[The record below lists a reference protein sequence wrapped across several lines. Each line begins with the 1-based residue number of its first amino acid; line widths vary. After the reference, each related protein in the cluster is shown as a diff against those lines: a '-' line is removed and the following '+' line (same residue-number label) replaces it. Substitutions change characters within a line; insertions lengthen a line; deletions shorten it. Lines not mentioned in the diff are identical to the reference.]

1 MRTSTS
7 ALFIIFMLTASALA
21 SQENLLDLMDQS
33 KEGRDILNSIY
44 LQLHTAGP
52 TPNLERGKIMEVLTT
67 AKQNADK
74 SSRRQKNKMK
84 RTKKSCK
91 TEKALLR
98 NHTNANERHEFTVNR
113 HLNANK
119 HALTKNQQFIDRSKK
134 ELDSYVSLGNL
145 LKANRQ
151 KWNEFIKG
159 RIERMNL
166 VIRLLRKARRH
177 LINQHKAALG
187 TEFVEVKP
195 DFVSALS
202 ELRVEFTNMD
212 DSFDGLRP
220 IIANLIQSSATPA
233 VVGKNVLRSR
243 LIKLLKT
250 IIKTIRKRR
259 DLLEQFNEGADSL
272 FEALLKSFDE
282 NKTRV
287 TKLLERLAHEKDLLS
302 KRQGALGDGLT
313 RAHRITVLSQ
323 QALDIR
329 AKQCR
334 RVRVRNAR
342 LRVSLQKIRNIVA
355 QIEEILQERFGKL
368 KSFFIERRMRFDEKH

>member
-1 MRTSTS
+1 
-7 ALFIIFMLTASALA
+7 MLTASALA

-44 LQLHTAGP
+44 LQLHTSG
-52 TPNLERGKIMEVLTT
+52 PNLERGKIMEVLTT

-74 SSRRQKNKMK
+74 SARRQKNKMK
-84 RTKKSCK
+84 RHKKSCK
-91 TEKALLR
+91 TERALLR

-119 HALTKNQQFIDRSKK
+119 HALNKNQQFIDRSRK
-134 ELDSYVSLGNL
+134 ELDSYVSLSNL
-145 LKANRQ
+145 LKANRA
-151 KWNEFIKG
+151 KWNEFIRG
-159 RIERMNL
+159 RIGRMNT
-166 VIRLLRKARRH
+166 VVRLLRKARRH
-177 LINQHKAALG
+177 LLNQHKAAMG
-187 TEFVEVKP
+187 TEFIEVQAP
-195 DFVSALS
+195 FVQALS
-202 ELRVEFTNMD
+202 ELRTEFTNMED
-212 DSFDGLRP
+212 NFDGLRP
-220 IIANLIQSSATPA
+220 IIANLMQSSTTPA

-272 FEALLKSFDE
+272 FEALLKSFEE

-287 TKLLERLAHEKDLLS
+287 TKLLERLAHEKNLLE
-302 KRQGALGDGLT
+302 KRQGALKDGLT

-323 QALDIR
+323 QAQGIR
-329 AKQCR
+329 SKQCR
-334 RVRVRNAR
+334 RVKVRNAR

-368 KSFFIERRMRFDEKH
+368 KSFFIERRMKFDTKQ